1 MRLVITLLTAA
12 AALPAAAQGPACDI
26 SLRPRSQSEYAYGP
40 RGDRC
45 EGLFVKRVGGTILS
59 VASLTSSFEKYDLKS
74 AKRLRFEWGGPADS
88 GLRIRVRGIRPNL
101 YYGMD
106 AVRPADATSYEWPIS
121 MLSSLNIGQADLG
134 ALAWTRRPTGG
145 QVRNVYV
152 PLRITQA
159 DTSTATTGY
168 TLVLFPGVKL
178 QEVFVTLGP
187 ADSAGHLLTDRLLK
201 DHEPQRQRRYPA
213 KRPIR
218 VKILPLEPGL
228 YHLEV
233 SATVQGGSPVEVPP
247 LLFDTSLRPP
257 GPSETH
263 EGRTPSW

>member
-1 MRLVITLLTAA
+1 MRFAIMLLTAA
-12 AALPAAAQGPACDI
+12 TAVPIAAQGPACDT

-40 RGDRC
+40 RGVDRC

-74 AKRLRFEWGGPADS
+74 PKRLRFEWTVPADS

-106 AVRPADATSYEWPIS
+106 AVRPADATSFEWPIS

-134 ALAWTRRPTGG
+134 ALAWTRRNAGG
-145 QVRNVYV
+145 QVRNVYL
-152 PLRITQA
+152 PLRITQS
-159 DTSTATTGY
+159 DTGTGAAGY
-168 TLVLFPGVKL
+168 VLVLAPGVKL

-187 ADSAGHLLTDRLLK
+187 ADSTGRLLADRLLK
-201 DHEPQRQRRYPA
+201 DHEPLRQRFYPA
-213 KRPIR
+213 ERPIR
-218 VKILPLEPGL
+218 VKLPPLKPGL

-233 SATVQGGSPVEVPP
+233 SATVPGGSPVEVPP
-247 LLFDTSLRPP
+247 LLFDTSLGRLE
-257 GPSETH
+257 GPSET
-263 EGRTPSW
+263 P

>member
-1 MRLVITLLTAA
+1 MRLTIMLLTAVA
-12 AALPAAAQGPACDI
+12 TLPAAAQGQACDT

-74 AKRLRFEWGGPADS
+74 PKRLRFEWRGPADS

-106 AVRPADATSYEWPIS
+106 ADRPAAATSYEWPIS
-121 MLSSLNIGQADLG
+121 MLSSLNIGQTDLG
-134 ALAWTRRPTGG
+134 ALAWTRRQTGG
-145 QVRNVYV
+145 QLRNVYL
-152 PLRITQA
+152 PLRITQSDTGAA
-159 DTSTATTGY
+159 DAGY

-187 ADSAGHLLTDRLLK
+187 ADSAGRPLTDRWLK

-213 KRPIR
+213 ERPIR
-218 VKILPLEPGL
+218 VKIPPLEPGL

-233 SATVQGGSPVEVPP
+233 SATVADGSPVEVPP
-247 LLFDTSLRPP
+247 LLFDIPSRPQQ
-257 GPSETH
+257 GPSES
-263 EGRTPSW
+263 P